1 MTMKLPTPNLRWPLL
16 TVGLLLAPGAGAS
29 ETTHREHGAHEH
41 GHGRLNLVIDG
52 NDLLIELHMPGVNV
66 VGFEHEPAT
75 EEEKQAVRDALA
87 ALRRGEELFLPP
99 EAAMCTAQAGT
110 AELETME
117 HHEEAA
123 HGDEEDEG
131 EETQAEDGE
140 EHEDAAEEAHAEVH
154 AEYRFH
160 CDVPAELVRLEVR
173 LFERL
178 ENVEEIDVQ
187 FVTPTHQGATEL
199 HADDDLLELAPR

>member
-1 MTMKLPTPNLRWPLL
+1 MTMKHLTTNLRGMLL
-16 TVGLLLAPGAGAS
+16 TVGLLLAPGTGAS

-41 GHGRLNLVIDG
+41 GHGSLNVVIDG

-75 EEEKQAVRDALA
+75 EDEKKAVDDALA

-99 EAAMCTAQAGT
+99 EAAGCTAEEAT

-117 HHEEAA
+117 HHEGE
-123 HGDEEDEG
+123 DEEETHEEG
-131 EETQAEDGE
+131 EE
-140 EHEDAAEEAHAEVH
+140 EEAHSELH
-154 AEYRFH
+154 AEYRFR
-160 CDVPAELVRLEVR
+160 CDAPGELNTLQVR

-178 ENVEEIDVQ
+178 QNVEEIDVQ
-187 FVTPTHQGATEL
+187 FVTPTHQGAIEL
-199 HADDDLLELAPR
+199 RADDELLELAPQ